1 MSLSPTSLRRFVG
14 LFALAAVVV
23 AQPHGVHA
31 YSTPDAFLLNPSS
44 GGGGGRWFSGSPA
57 DGYGCSVCHTGTP
70 TKPIFP
76 LLVAGLA
83 LDGYELSTAREV
95 VLSWPSFSQRWK
107 ELRPDPTQP
116 VDPAAAAPSVGLVAE
131 FVAESGKA
139 SGTIE
144 IRGATA
150 GAAERCE
157 ATRPNLQARVAAR
170 MYQVRPGVAPLEI
183 KADRSGTLRC
193 DSRQLGQRC
202 IVALKSCGA
211 EELRIVWTA
220 PPSEE
225 GPVWFSAG
233 FVATDALSGT
243 PEDDSVVELAMPMNS
258 LGSSSGSYQRT
269 LRSACSVSN
278 VGVGANTR
286 PLVSVLLLLAI
297 VLIAT
302 RSRRR
307 LLLSAVALTLVACG
321 IEPADR
327 DPSAYPGAGLY
338 TPGSAIGASDPTD
351 MPDPTIVYSNRCVSP
366 APVSGGMT
374 TITTGELAVVY
385 HTQTVDGRYAPK
397 NCSAVWIETID
408 DQFVATLEIS
418 AQLRRPGLV
427 YWQDQGCTEKLGP
440 DVVASATKVDHE
452 LHDKAKWTG
461 VDLNGVPMPDGEYRL
476 YIEVTETDK
485 EPGELDVFTF
495 TKGPTA
501 IPLMLSPTI
510 DGLDPDVP
518 VLITWTP
525 TP

>member
-1 MSLSPTSLRRFVG
+1 MSLSPTLFRRCVG
-14 LFALAAVVV
+14 VFALAALIV
-23 AQPHGVHA
+23 AQPRVVSA

-44 GGGGGRWFSGSPA
+44 GGGGGRWFTGSPA
-57 DGYGCSVCHTGTP
+57 DGYGCSVCHARTAA
-70 TKPIFP
+70 KPVFP

-95 VLSWPSFSQRWK
+95 VLSWPSFSRRWK

-116 VDPAAAAPSVGLVAE
+116 VDLAADAPSVGLIAE

-144 IRGATA
+144 IRGAAA
-150 GAAERCE
+150 GAAARCE
-157 ATRPNLQARVAAR
+157 ATRPGLQARLAAR
-170 MYQVRPGVAPLEI
+170 MYQVRPGVAPIEI

-211 EELRIVWTA
+211 DELRVVWTA
-220 PPSEE
+220 PPSDE

-233 FVATDALSGT
+233 FVATDALTGT
-243 PEDDSVVELAMPMNS
+243 PENDSVVEFAMPMTS
-258 LGSSSGSYQRT
+258 LASSGGDYQRT
-269 LRSACSVSN
+269 LRSACSVSS
-278 VGVGANTR
+278 VGGGVSQRSLVG
-286 PLVSVLLLLAI
+286 VLLLLAL
-297 VLIAT
+297 VLIT
-302 RSRRR
+302 LRSRRFWLPAGLALA
-307 LLLSAVALTLVACG
+307 LLACG

-351 MPDPTIVYSNRCVSP
+351 TPDPTIVYSNRCVSP
-366 APVSGGMT
+366 SPPAGGT
-374 TITTGELAVVY
+374 PSVTTGELAIVFT
-385 HTQTVDGRYAPK
+385 TQSIDERYAPK
-397 NCSAVWIETID
+397 NCTAAWIETMD
-408 DQFVATLEIS
+408 DQFVATIEIS

-427 YWQDQGCTEKLGP
+427 YWQEQACTEKLGP
-440 DVVASATKVDHE
+440 DVVSSATKLVHGDH
-452 LHDKAKWTG
+452 DATWTG
-461 VDLNGVPMPDGEYRL
+461 VDLNGTAMPDGDYRL

-485 EPGELDVFTF
+485 SPGELDVFTF

-501 IPLMLSPTI
+501 FPLTTAPSIGGLSAVT
-510 DGLDPDVP
+510 GG
-518 VLITWTP
+518 WTP